1 MVRRVFLIEH
11 DPQELDRELR
21 ERSIR
26 KNDEFNV
33 IESFIVHEDG
43 KITQLLS
50 SSRLLKT
57 AHDERDERWLKA
69 EFRVTAHGWRL
80 EKTEPRKE
88 ISKEEYY
95 ELLLSQPTAAVEPKM
110 RTVFFHNNRRY
121 SLEMNTE
128 RNYAVI
134 QVDCEDPGSESHEEL
149 FSDFNS
155 ITVVGELFMSLE
167 ETFCRLYLKGVGS
180 PELSRR

>member
-1 MVRRVFLIEH
+1 VRRVFLIEH
-11 DPQELDRELR
+11 DPQELDRELQ
-21 ERSIR
+21 EHFIR
-26 KNDEFNV
+26 KSDEFNV
-33 IESFIVHEDG
+33 IETFIIKEEG
-43 KITQLLS
+43 QLTQLLS

-69 EFRVTAHGWRL
+69 EFKVTAHGWRL
-80 EKTEPRKE
+80 EKTEPRRE
-88 ISKEEYY
+88 ITKDEYY

-110 RTVFFHNNRRY
+110 RTVFFHRNRRY

-134 QVDCEDPGSESHEEL
+134 QVDCEESDSENHEEL
-149 FSDFNS
+149 FQDFDS

-180 PELSRR
+180 PEPLRR